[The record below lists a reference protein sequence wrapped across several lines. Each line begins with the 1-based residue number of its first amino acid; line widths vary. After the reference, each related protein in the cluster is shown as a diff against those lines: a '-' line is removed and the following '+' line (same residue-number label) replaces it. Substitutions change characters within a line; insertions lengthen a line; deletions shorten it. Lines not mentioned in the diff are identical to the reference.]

1 VWGYEGYE
9 GIFPGPTIKARHG
22 RTTVIRHLNRL
33 AIPTVVHLHGGATP
47 SESDGFPTELQIPDG
62 HPSYVLQSAMCD
74 VTPSSSDPGHGDRSR
89 SSNSTRTYVYPN
101 KQRAATLWYHDH
113 AMGFN
118 GRNIYMGLAGLYL
131 IEDEEEA
138 ALPLPRGI
146 CDIPLMLFMRT
157 FGADGALVYNS
168 VGHTGAQ
175 GDVMLVNGAPW
186 PRLEVARRKYRFRI
200 LNASNATTF
209 RLALSSG
216 KPLVQIATDGGL
228 LPEPVTSPSIPLAM
242 AERVEVVIDFA
253 EYSSGSTLVLQNLE
267 MAGVLGKIMRFDV
280 TGPEVHDDSSV
291 PQRLATMTAL
301 RPEAAVRTREFRF
314 GGITAFNMPPVAWA
328 INGNRFD
335 PCRVDAAPRL
345 GDTEIWHFYNSP
357 SRFHSRIHPPHI
369 HLVQFQILE
378 RNGKAP
384 YSHETGWKDTLRLE
398 PGEDARVIMRF
409 GGYKGRYILHCHNLE
424 HEDYEM
430 MARFDVV

>member
-1 VWGYEGYE
+1 MFSRRYVVKFSAAAPVAAALGTLLMQRCELIQANSPEVAHFHVPLPIPPVLRPVRSDDEADYYEITQREAQVEILPGLHTTVWGYE

-186 PRLEVARRKYRFRI
+186 PRWRLRDA
-200 LNASNATTF
+200 NTASAF
-209 RLALSSG
+209 LMLRMRQPFAL
-216 KPLVQIATDGGL
+216 
-228 LPEPVTSPSIPLAM
+228 
-242 AERVEVVIDFA
+242 
-253 EYSSGSTLVLQNLE
+253 
-267 MAGVLGKIMRFDV
+267 
-280 TGPEVHDDSSV
+280 H
-291 PQRLATMTAL
+291 
-301 RPEAAVRTREFRF
+301 
-314 GGITAFNMPPVAWA
+314 
-328 INGNRFD
+328 
-335 PCRVDAAPRL
+335 
-345 GDTEIWHFYNSP
+345 
-357 SRFHSRIHPPHI
+357 
-369 HLVQFQILE
+369 
-378 RNGKAP
+378 
-384 YSHETGWKDTLRLE
+384 
-398 PGEDARVIMRF
+398 
-409 GGYKGRYILHCHNLE
+409 
-424 HEDYEM
+424 
-430 MARFDVV
+430 